1 MKNDLLITTINK
13 CHPNV
18 KTLLERLFEE
28 FGTLDNILGHAEA
41 SNLYCR
47 LMAHVVYQREIEL
60 GAKFNYNTWNF
71 DVRPYEE
78 LREIYKNTIVMPF

>member
-18 KTLLERLFEE
+18 KILLEHLFKV
-28 FGTLDNILGHAEA
+28 FGTLENILKHEAA

-60 GAKFNYNTWNF
+60 GAKFNYNTFNF